1 MKKIDV
7 MKKGEERVGKSGGNV
22 VAHAPTKGAAVREV
36 AAKARAASRAR
47 ATGHDRRDLARLRVH
62 LDPLRWQGVP
72 RLPFSRWSATRRS
85 ARRVRCRLGRR
96 C

>member
-7 MKKGEERVGKSGGNV
+7 MKKGEEWVGKSGGNV

-36 AAKARAASRAR
+36 AAKAGAASRAR
-47 ATGHDRRDLARLRVH
+47 AGTRSSGSRPSPG
-62 LDPLRWQGVP
+62 PLGPQRWQGVP

-85 ARRVRCRLGRR
+85 ARRVLCRPGRR